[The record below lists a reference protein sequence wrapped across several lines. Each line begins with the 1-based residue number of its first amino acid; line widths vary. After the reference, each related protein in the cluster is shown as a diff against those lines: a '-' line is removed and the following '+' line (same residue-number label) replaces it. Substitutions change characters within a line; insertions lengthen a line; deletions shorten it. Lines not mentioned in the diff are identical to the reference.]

1 MKPRRLA
8 AAKYDSPFTIYHLP
22 NMEIINRRQRMAS
35 VARKLRREEDK
46 TIGLVP
52 TMGALHD
59 GHLSL
64 VREARRMCD
73 VVIVS
78 VFVNPAQFGPGEDFS
93 RYPRDLTGDTTK
105 LADYNVDYIFA
116 PPAEE
121 IYPKGFA
128 TYVGVEGLS
137 ETMEGVARPGHFR
150 GVATVLTILFN
161 AIRPDFAFFG
171 QKDAQQ
177 TLVVKRLVRD
187 LAFDIEVVV
196 LPTVR
201 EQSGLALSSRNAYLS
216 DEQHRAAAALY
227 RSLAQAREVYLE
239 GERNPRRLAEVVR
252 SQLDAEPLAR
262 LEYVGV
268 VDAETMEKF
277 DRIPEDRPV
286 LIALAA
292 SVGRTRLI
300 DNIVIQPARQKARTT
315 SES

>member
-1 MKPRRLA
+1 
-8 AAKYDSPFTIYHLP
+8 
-22 NMEIINRRQRMAS
+22 MEIINRRQRMAS

-52 TMGALHD
+52 TMGALHE

-73 VVIVS
+73 VVVVS
-78 VFVNPAQFGPGEDFS
+78 VFVNPTQFGPSEDFE

-105 LADYNVDYIFA
+105 LSDYNVDYIFA
-116 PPAEE
+116 PHADEM
-121 IYPKGFA
+121 YPKGFA
-128 TYVGVEGLS
+128 TYVNVEGLS
-137 ETMEGVARPGHFR
+137 ETMEGAARPGHFR
-150 GVATVLTILFN
+150 GVATVLTVLFN
-161 AIRPDFAFFG
+161 TVRPDFAFFG

-177 TLVVKRLVRD
+177 TLVVRRLVRD

-201 EQSGLALSSRNAYLS
+201 EQSGLALSSRNAYLT
-216 DEQHRAAAALY
+216 DEQRAAASILYKAL
-227 RSLAQAREVYLE
+227 SQAKEVYME
-239 GERNPRRLAEVVR
+239 GERNPKRMAEVVR
-252 SQLDAEPLAR
+252 SRVEAEPLTR
-262 LEYVGV
+262 IEYVGV

-277 DRIPEDRPV
+277 DRIPEDRAV

-292 SVGRTRLI
+292 RVGRTRLI
-300 DNIVIQPARQKARTT
+300 DNLVIQPARQKTRAT